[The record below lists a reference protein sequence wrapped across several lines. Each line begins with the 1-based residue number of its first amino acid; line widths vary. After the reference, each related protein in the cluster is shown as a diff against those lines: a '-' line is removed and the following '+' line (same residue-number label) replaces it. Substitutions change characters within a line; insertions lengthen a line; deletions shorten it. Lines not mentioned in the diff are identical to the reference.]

1 MVSLALVTATLDRSF
16 WLGAM
21 VGTVI
26 ALVVLG
32 VPTAVVPNPFFVRMT
47 PTQPLDV
54 AFWLIS
60 SPLIGLTL
68 ATYVAKPAQW
78 AVDRH
83 SGAGGAP
90 TSIAGIGA
98 FLAIGCPICNK
109 IVVGLLGVSGALTVF
124 APLQPAIGVASV
136 ALLAVSL
143 AYRLRQRTRDCPR
156 CTSVTGAI
164 GLPADVG

>member
-1 MVSLALVTATLDRSF
+1 MVSRAIVSATLDRRF
-16 WLGAM
+16 WLAAIVGAI
-21 VGTVI
+21 I

-32 VPTAVVPNPFFVRMT
+32 VPTAVLPNPFFVRMT

-68 ATYVAKPAQW
+68 ATYVAKPPQW
-78 AVDRH
+78 AADSH
-83 SGAGGAP
+83 AGPGSAP

-124 APLQPAIGVASV
+124 APLQPAIGLASV
-136 ALLAVSL
+136 VLLAVTL
-143 AYRLRQRTRDCPR
+143 AYRLRQRTRECPR
-156 CTSVTGAI
+156 CASAMATV
-164 GLPADVG
+164 GLPADAD